1 MKKFKY
7 FFLTKRIQGKAQVG
21 QKIIEI
27 PKRKIIGKHI
37 YGNLYECD
45 QKVLVN
51 KEELKEIVIKA
62 AEIAK
67 MHLVDVHAW
76 SFQGEKGGVSVIAL
90 VTESHISIH
99 AWSEY
104 NYASVD
110 VYTCGSKSKPLK
122 AFKYIVEKLKPKKY
136 SVHKVK
142 RIGYKLE

>member
-1 MKKFKY
+1 M
-7 FFLTKRIQGKAQVG
+7 G
-21 QKIIEI
+21 QKNIEI
-27 PKRKIIGKHI
+27 PKRKIIGKHV

-45 QKVLVN
+45 KKVLMN
-51 KEELKEIVIKA
+51 EEVLRETVIKA

-67 MHLVDVHAW
+67 MHLVDVHSW
-76 SFQGEKGGVSVIAL
+76 SFKGEKGGTSVIAL

-122 AFKYIVEKLKPKKY
+122 AFKYIVERLKPKKY
-136 SVHKVK
+136 SVHRVK
-142 RIGYKLE
+142 RIGYRLE